1 MLELLS
7 PLRVG
12 IAVAQLRAVVEGH
25 SSSINATLVDERVIN
40 KFPVVVD
47 DAQRQHVERCKA
59 TDRGC
64 PFIASSDQAIQSA

>member
-25 SSSINATLVDERVIN
+25 SSSTNATLMDERVIN
-40 KFPVVVD
+40 K
-47 DAQRQHVERCKA
+47 
-59 TDRGC
+59 TSNSG
-64 PFIASSDQAIQSA
+64 